1 MTVVRPGDKPRSRR
15 LDQRVDREALLG
27 AAVANNASWCDAVCR
42 SHSYPGTSGARV
54 WISARHDLE
63 FYPNAITL
71 APDATAADTHA
82 DQDPSRRYAVKDSF
96 ARLDLTPAGLDL
108 LFEAEWI
115 AAPAVPDGPDEP
127 GLPWDAVNDDRGLAR
142 WEMAWAQGG
151 GSGRRLFRPELLA
164 DPRCAILACHRDGD
178 LVAGVIA
185 FTAAGVTGI
194 SNLFGAEPPAGQL
207 EASALRAVT
216 ALRPGLPVVSYARG
230 PDLAAARQSGWQ
242 ALGPLRVWERRPAL

>member
-1 MTVVRPGDKPRSRR
+1 
-15 LDQRVDREALLG
+15 VDREALLG

-42 SHSYPGTSGARV
+42 SHSYPGMSGARV

-71 APDATAADTHA
+71 VPDATAADTHA

-96 ARLDLTPAGLDL
+96 ARLDLAPAGLGV

-115 AAPAVPDGPDEP
+115 AAPAIPDGPGEP
-127 GLPWDAVNDDRGLAR
+127 GLPWDAVTDDRGLTR

-151 GSGRRLFRPELLA
+151 SPGRRLFRPQLLA

-185 FTAAGVTGI
+185 YTAAGVTGI
-194 SNLFGAEPPAGQL
+194 SNLFGAKLPAGQL

-216 ALRPGLPVVSYARG
+216 ALRPGRPVVSYAHG

-242 ALGPLRVWERRPAL
+242 ALGPLRVWERQPAP

>member
-1 MTVVRPGDKPRSRR
+1 M
-15 LDQRVDREALLG
+15 DREALLG

-71 APDATAADTHA
+71 VPDATAADTYA

-115 AAPAVPDGPDEP
+115 AAPTVPGGPGEP
-127 GLPWDAVNDDRGLAR
+127 GPPWDAVTDDRGLAR

-151 GSGRRLFRPELLA
+151 SSSRRLFRPQLLA

-178 LVAGVIA
+178 LAAGVIA
-185 FTAAGVTGI
+185 YTAAGVTGI
-194 SNLFGAEPPAGQL
+194 SNLFGAKLPAGQL

-216 ALRPGLPVVSYARG
+216 ALRPGLPVVSYAHG
-230 PDLAAARQSGWQ
+230 PDLAAARQAGWQ
-242 ALGPLRVWERRPAL
+242 SLGRLRVWERPPAS

>member
-1 MTVVRPGDKPRSRR
+1 
-15 LDQRVDREALLG
+15 VDREALLG

-71 APDATAADTHA
+71 APDATVADTCA

-96 ARLDLTPAGLDL
+96 ARLDLTPAGLNL

-115 AAPAVPDGPDEP
+115 AAPAVPDGPGEP
-127 GLPWDAVNDDRGLAR
+127 GLPWDAVTDDRGLAR

-151 GSGRRLFRPELLA
+151 SSGRRLFRPPLLA
-164 DPRCAILACHRDGD
+164 GPRCAILACHRDGD

-185 FTAAGVTGI
+185 YTAAGVTSI
-194 SNLFGAEPPAGQL
+194 SNLFGTKLPADQ
-207 EASALRAVT
+207 
-216 ALRPGLPVVSYARG
+216 
-230 PDLAAARQSGWQ
+230 Q
-242 ALGPLRVWERRPAL
+242 ALGRLRVWERQPAS

>member
-1 MTVVRPGDKPRSRR
+1 
-15 LDQRVDREALLG
+15 VDREALLG

-71 APDATAADTHA
+71 APDATAGDTCA

-115 AAPAVPDGPDEP
+115 AAPAVPDGPGEP
-127 GLPWDAVNDDRGLAR
+127 GPPWDAVTDDRGLAR

-151 GSGRRLFRPELLA
+151 SSGRRLFRPQLLA

-185 FTAAGVTGI
+185 YTAAGVTSI
-194 SNLFGAEPPAGQL
+194 SNLFGTKLPADQ
-207 EASALRAVT
+207 
-216 ALRPGLPVVSYARG
+216 
-230 PDLAAARQSGWQ
+230 Q
-242 ALGPLRVWERRPAL
+242 ALGRLRVWERQPAS